1 MGVFYLIFSR
11 LHRGKSKI
19 FSVLSP
25 CLAFSGGRWYH
36 LNEKKLIGDA
46 LWSCC
51 TYIKIH
57 GPPWEPRPLIPFYRL
72 TDTDIVLLDTGIA
85 ASDREGLTAL
95 LEEHGLRPK
104 GILCSHAHY
113 DHVGNAA
120 YLRRRYGCPIA
131 MPMIEAAI
139 CADATAFRANYETLT
154 YGTIQSMFPE
164 ECFLS
169 DVLISPDID
178 HLDFCGVRFGLLP
191 LPGHSAGQ
199 MGFITP
205 DGTAYLADCL
215 LGPEQLQRFKLPTIM
230 HIARDLTV
238 MESLRSLRCPVYVL
252 AHKTSVTELG
262 PVIDANIAAIHDK
275 GRRLLSCLTDGMTA
289 DQWLYAYCRQE
300 GIHTHDPFRIS
311 VTQRNFLHLSNWL
324 VDEGQVALHHDLCV
338 SRYSKV

>member
-1 MGVFYLIFSR
+1 MEL
-11 LHRGKSKI
+11 LH
-19 FSVLSP
+19 
-25 CLAFSGGRWYH
+25 
-36 LNEKKLIGDA
+36 
-46 LWSCC
+46 
-51 TYIKIH
+51 IH
-57 GPPWEPRPLIPFYRL
+57 KDTWAAVGATALIPFYRL

-120 YLRRRYGCPIA
+120 YLRCRYGCPIA

-191 LPGHSAGQ
+191 SRATLPGRWALSPPTALPIWRTACWGRSSCSA
-199 MGFITP
+199 
-205 DGTAYLADCL
+205 
-215 LGPEQLQRFKLPTIM
+215 
-230 HIARDLTV
+230 
-238 MESLRSLRCPVYVL
+238 SSCPPSCTL
-252 AHKTSVTELG
+252 
-262 PVIDANIAAIHDK
+262 PVI
-275 GRRLLSCLTDGMTA
+275 
-289 DQWLYAYCRQE
+289 
-300 GIHTHDPFRIS
+300 
-311 VTQRNFLHLSNWL
+311 
-324 VDEGQVALHHDLCV
+324 
-338 SRYSKV
+338 

>member
-1 MGVFYLIFSR
+1 MEL
-11 LHRGKSKI
+11 LH
-19 FSVLSP
+19 
-25 CLAFSGGRWYH
+25 
-36 LNEKKLIGDA
+36 
-46 LWSCC
+46 
-51 TYIKIH
+51 IH
-57 GPPWEPRPLIPFYRL
+57 KDTWAAVGATALIPFYRL

-95 LEEHGLRPK
+95 LEEHGLHPK

-120 YLRRRYGCPIA
+120 YLRCRYGCPIA

-238 MESLRSLRCPVYVL
+238 MESLRSLRCPAYVL

-289 DQWLYAYCRQE
+289 DQWLYAYCRRGRVCQDTFC
-300 GIHTHDPFRIS
+300 GFSKLNDLS
-311 VTQRNFLHLSNWL
+311 VKKPPKTSCLQMS
-324 VDEGQVALHHDLCV
+324 
-338 SRYSKV
+338 

>member
-1 MGVFYLIFSR
+1 MEL
-11 LHRGKSKI
+11 LH
-19 FSVLSP
+19 
-25 CLAFSGGRWYH
+25 
-36 LNEKKLIGDA
+36 
-46 LWSCC
+46 
-51 TYIKIH
+51 IH
-57 GPPWEPRPLIPFYRL
+57 KDTWAAVGATALIPFYRL
-72 TDTDIVLLDTGIA
+72 TDTDIILLDTGIA

-238 MESLRSLRCPVYVL
+238 MESLRSLRCPAYVL

-289 DQWLYAYCRQE
+289 DWVHLPYDFLARVSNDIINRVR
-300 GIHTHDPFRIS
+300 GINRVVYDIS
-311 VTQRNFLHLSNWL
+311 
-324 VDEGQVALHHDLCV
+324 
-338 SRYSKV
+338 SKPPATIEWE

>member
-1 MGVFYLIFSR
+1 
-11 LHRGKSKI
+11 
-19 FSVLSP
+19 
-25 CLAFSGGRWYH
+25 
-36 LNEKKLIGDA
+36 
-46 LWSCC
+46 
-51 TYIKIH
+51 
-57 GPPWEPRPLIPFYRL
+57 
-72 TDTDIVLLDTGIA
+72 
-85 ASDREGLTAL
+85 
-95 LEEHGLRPK
+95 
-104 GILCSHAHY
+104 
-113 DHVGNAA
+113 
-120 YLRRRYGCPIA
+120 
-131 MPMIEAAI
+131 
-139 CADATAFRANYETLT
+139 
-154 YGTIQSMFPE
+154 
-164 ECFLS
+164 
-169 DVLISPDID
+169 
-178 HLDFCGVRFGLLP
+178 
-191 LPGHSAGQ
+191 

-324 VDEGQVALHHDLCV
+324 VDEGRVALHHDLCV

>member
-1 MGVFYLIFSR
+1 MEL
-11 LHRGKSKI
+11 LH
-19 FSVLSP
+19 
-25 CLAFSGGRWYH
+25 
-36 LNEKKLIGDA
+36 
-46 LWSCC
+46 
-51 TYIKIH
+51 IH
-57 GPPWEPRPLIPFYRL
+57 KDTWAAVGATALIPFYRL

-154 YGTIQSMFPE
+154 YGAIQSMFPE

-238 MESLRSLRCPVYVL
+238 MESLRSLRCPAYVL
-252 AHKTSVTELG
+252 AHKNSVTELG

-324 VDEGQVALHHDLCV
+324 VDEGRVALHHDLCV
-338 SRYSKV
+338 SRYSKM